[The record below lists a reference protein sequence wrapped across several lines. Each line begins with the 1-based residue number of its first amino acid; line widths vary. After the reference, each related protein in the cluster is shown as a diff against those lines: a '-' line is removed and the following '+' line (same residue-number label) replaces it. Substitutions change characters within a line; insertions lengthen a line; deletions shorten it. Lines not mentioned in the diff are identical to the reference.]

1 MLAAT
6 SGTKSVLSLAAAV
19 HKMTGIP
26 ARRLGLGDR
35 GVLAEGA
42 KADIVGFD
50 PARVEDLATYENP
63 HRYAAGI
70 PYVLVNGRV
79 VIDRGEHTG
88 ALPGRVLT
96 PAERTQP

>member
-1 MLAAT
+1 MAGRERCHGCSRIAGALSYRAAA
-6 SGTKSVLSLAAAV
+6 KSVNDVFGIAV
-19 HKMTGIP
+19 QFP
-26 ARRLGLGDR
+26 
-35 GVLAEGA
+35 V
-42 KADIVGFD
+42 VGFD
-50 PARVEDLATYENP
+50 PARVEDLATYEDP

-96 PAERTQP
+96 PAERTHP